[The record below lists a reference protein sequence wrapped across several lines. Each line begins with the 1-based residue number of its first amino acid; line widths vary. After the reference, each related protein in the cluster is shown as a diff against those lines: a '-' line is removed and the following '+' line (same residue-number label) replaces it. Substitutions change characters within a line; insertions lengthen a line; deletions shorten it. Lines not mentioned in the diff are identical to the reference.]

1 MWGEQARAGSVC
13 FRPLLQNFRQVWLVH
28 PVLGPLGQEKL
39 QTSTASVNLY
49 RKPLPSVGISS
60 SKAAGPPK
68 ELKERLLELSV
79 ETLWDLLGSEIQEQV
94 LSGGS

>member
-1 MWGEQARAGSVC
+1 M
-13 FRPLLQNFRQVWLVH
+13 
-28 PVLGPLGQEKL
+28 
-39 QTSTASVNLY
+39 NLY